1 MKTICPKCYGK
12 NAANC
17 KVCKG
22 AGEIEAGV
30 PPGIMFTR
38 QCPNPLC
45 KFQNGRFIVEP
56 GSPTGPNGEP
66 PQPAGTCPLCMHKT
80 AWLRLGEVTK

>member
-1 MKTICPKCYGK
+1 MKTMCPKCYGR

-30 PPGIMFTR
+30 PLGILFTR
-38 QCPNPLC
+38 QCRNPLC
-45 KFQNGRFIVEP
+45 KFRNGRFIIEP
-56 GSPTGPNGEP
+56 GNPVGPDGNP
-66 PQPAGTCPLCMHKT
+66 PVPPGICPLCMKET
-80 AWLRLGEVTK
+80 VWLRLGEVAE